1 MGPGKIIGE
10 YIVRVVSL
18 KKRVACL
25 DQVRVEFKRG
35 SANTGGYFI
44 DVFGA
49 ELWFFGNADHQ
60 DSFFCRMPQES
71 PVYHRMVDKDNL
83 SFYECLF

>member
-1 MGPGKIIGE
+1 
-10 YIVRVVSL
+10 VVSL

-25 DQVRVEFKRG
+25 DQVRVELKSG
-35 SANTGGYFI
+35 SANSGGNFI

-60 DSFFCRMPQES
+60 VPFF
-71 PVYHRMVDKDNL
+71 
-83 SFYECLF
+83 